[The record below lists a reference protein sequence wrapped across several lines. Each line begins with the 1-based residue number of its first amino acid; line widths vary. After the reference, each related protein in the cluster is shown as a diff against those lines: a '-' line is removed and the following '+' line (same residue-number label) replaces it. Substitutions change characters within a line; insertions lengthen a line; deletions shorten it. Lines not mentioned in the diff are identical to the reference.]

1 MNTYTTAKNVSL
13 FLIISLV
20 VVALIYNNNPFNIIT
35 NISYPQT
42 ALAIIN
48 LQANNTIKP
57 TNQSAVSNDT
67 AATTAGLSVDTD
79 KYVYVAGESV
89 TVSGKVDKVIEGKK
103 EVRLDFYDPGGK
115 PLSLVYPTAE
125 LDEEGFFSFSVLS
138 SPRIPS
144 DAKPGEYTF
153 LATYNKQGV
162 ETKITVK

>member
-1 MNTYTTAKNVSL
+1 M
-13 FLIISLV
+13 IISLV

-35 NISYPQT
+35 NIPYHQT
-42 ALAIIN
+42 ALAIVN
-48 LQANNTIKP
+48 LQANDTVKP

-67 AATTAGLSVDTD
+67 VATAGLTLDTD

-89 TVSGKVDKVIEGKK
+89 TVNGKVDKVIEGKK
-103 EVRLDFYDPGGK
+103 EVRLDFYDPAGK

-125 LDEEGFFSFSVLS
+125 LDEKGFFSFSGLS

-153 LATYNKQGV
+153 LATYNKQGM